1 MASGGSK
8 TVVIAALFGNGLIA
22 ITKFAAATFTGSS
35 AMFSEAVH
43 SLVDT
48 GNQALLLYG
57 MKRAAHPA
65 DETHPFGYGRELYFW
80 AFVVAIMIFATGA
93 GVSIYEGVHKLSAPE
108 PITDVY
114 INYIVLGFAILF
126 ESAAWYIA
134 FREFRKSM
142 GKRSYYR
149 ALKLSKDPGLFTVL
163 MEDTAAMLG
172 LAIALVGVF
181 LADTLGIPEL
191 DGIASILIGVVL
203 AFIAAFLAYETK
215 ALLIG
220 ESALPEV
227 VAGVRRI
234 LGQERGILR
243 VNEILTMHMG
253 PQDVLL
259 NLSVDFH
266 SGLDSDQVEAAVA
279 ALEQKIKKDFPEIV
293 RVFIEAQSVQAHRR
307 GQSGAG

>member
-93 GVSIYEGVHKLSAPE
+93 GVSIYEGVHKLMAPE
-108 PITDVY
+108 PINDAY

-126 ESAAWYIA
+126 ESAAWYVA
-134 FREFRKSM
+134 FREFRKRM

-163 MEDTAAMLG
+163 MEDTAAVLG
-172 LAIALVGVF
+172 LVIALVGVY

-220 ESALPEV
+220 ESASPEV

-266 SGLDSDQVEAAVA
+266 AGLSSDQVEAAIT

-293 RVFIEAQSVQAHRR
+293 RVFIEAQSIQAHRR
-307 GQSGAG
+307 GMQQI

>member
-1 MASGGSK
+1 MAAGGSK
-8 TVVIAALFGNGLIA
+8 TVVIAALIGNGLISV
-22 ITKFAAATFTGSS
+22 TKFAAAAFTGSS

-48 GNQALLLYG
+48 GNQVLMLYG

-65 DETHPFGYGRELYFW
+65 DATHPFGYGRELYFW

-114 INYIVLGFAILF
+114 INYIVLSVAIVF
-126 ESAAWYIA
+126 EAGAWYMA
-134 FREFRKSM
+134 FREFRRRKGTM
-142 GKRSYYR
+142 GYFK
-149 ALKLSKDPGLFTVL
+149 ALRHSKAPGLFTVL

-172 LAIALVGVF
+172 LVVALAGVY
-181 LADTLGIPEL
+181 LAEALGIPEL
-191 DGIASILIGVVL
+191 DGVASIVIGVIL

-220 ESALPEV
+220 ESASAEV

-266 SGLDSDQVEAAVA
+266 AGLDSDQVEAAIT

-307 GQSGAG
+307 GINSVR

>member
-93 GVSIYEGVHKLSAPE
+93 GVSIYEGVHKLMAPE
-108 PITDVY
+108 PINDAY

-126 ESAAWYIA
+126 ESAAWYVA
-134 FREFRKSM
+134 FREFRKRM

-163 MEDTAAMLG
+163 MEDTAAVLG
-172 LAIALVGVF
+172 LVIALVGVY

-203 AFIAAFLAYETK
+203 ALIAAFLAYETK

-220 ESALPEV
+220 ESASPEV

-266 SGLDSDQVEAAVA
+266 AGLSSDKVEAAIT

-293 RVFIEAQSVQAHRR
+293 RVFIEAQSIQAHRR
-307 GQSGAG
+307 GMQQI

>member
-8 TVVIAALFGNGLIA
+8 TAVIAAFFGNGLIA
-22 ITKFAAATFTGSS
+22 VTKFVAAAFTGSS

-43 SLVDT
+43 SVVDT

-57 MKRAAHPA
+57 MKRAEHPA

-93 GVSIYEGVHKLSAPE
+93 GVSIYEGIHKLSAPE

-114 INYIVLGFAILF
+114 INYIVLGLAMVF
-126 ESAAWYIA
+126 EGVTWYIA
-134 FREFRKSM
+134 FREFRRRK
-142 GKRSYYR
+142 GRRTYFR
-149 ALKLSKDPGLFTVL
+149 ALQHSKDPGLFTVL

-172 LAIALVGVF
+172 LVIALVGVF

-191 DGIASILIGVVL
+191 DGVASILIGVVL
-203 AFIAAFLAYETK
+203 ALIAAFLAYETK

-220 ESALPEV
+220 ESASPEV

-234 LGQERGILR
+234 LGQERGIWR

-266 SGLDSDQVEAAVA
+266 SGLSSDHVEASIT

-307 GQSGAG
+307 GIKGAG